1 MWWVRDGRNG
11 ANQRCD
17 GVMEENSRVSKK
29 PLESEVAGDAFDFPI
44 AIARGVKPA
53 PSADFL
59 RLFLG
64 AFRLFGAPRLG
75 LGTRALSGFGNTGG
89 DVSVLAHNC
98 DLSAQ
103 AKAINAA
110 KTVHAST
117 ARKPARRRA
126 GMMPE
131 KAWGK

>member
-1 MWWVRDGRNG
+1 M
-11 ANQRCD
+11 AETAQISRCD
-17 GVMEENSRVSKK
+17 GVMAEIARVLKK

-44 AIARGVKPA
+44 PVPRGVQPA
-53 PSADFL
+53 APADFFRL
-59 RLFLG
+59 RLG
-64 AFRLFGAPRLG
+64 AFRLFGAPRFG

-89 DVSVLAHNC
+89 DFSVLAHNC

-117 ARKPARRRA
+117 ARKPARRRP

-131 KAWGK
+131 RAWGK